1 MRSPLACLPP
11 DLIAHIVSFYKGI
24 RESPEFQGPRRND
37 RRTLLAL
44 TRTCRSLSEAA
55 LNRLWA
61 DLPSLA
67 PLVYLLPDDAWKLD
81 EHARSEYT
89 PRVLVSIMVVVFY
102 SCMTISRG
110 SCDLYHQPITLGFT
124 LTRRAYYPSYILRLP
139 LSGYIVHGY
148 GELRLMHV
156 CCLHWYRAPP
166 PFYPISEACPSLLPQ

>member
-81 EHARSEYT
+81 EHAGSEYT

-110 SCDLYHQPITLGFT
+110 SYDLYHQPITLGFT
-124 LTRRAYYPSYILRLP
+124 PAAFVGVYCPRLW
-139 LSGYIVHGY
+139 GIEVD
-148 GELRLMHV
+148 
-156 CCLHWYRAPP
+156 
-166 PFYPISEACPSLLPQ
+166 ACLLPALVSCSPAFLPNLRSLSPQ